1 MNFLPKNIYF
11 DDILEDVTKTKS
23 ISDLKCNIYEKDGMY
38 NIEMDSPGFK
48 KEDISIDF
56 NDGYI
61 TIKATNNT
69 SRDEEHKN
77 YIRKERSSSEYL
89 RQFYLGN
96 IDSTAIKAK
105 LEDGLLKIEVPKKE
119 ELNNKKHIEIE

>member
-1 MNFLPKNIYF
+1 MNFLPKNFYF
-11 DDILEDVTKTKS
+11 DDILEDVTPIKK
-23 ISDLKCNIYEKDGMY
+23 ISDLKCNIYEKDGIY

-61 TIKATNNT
+61 TIKATKKT
-69 SRDEEHKN
+69 SIDEEHKN

-96 IDSTAIKAK
+96 VDSTAIKAK

-119 ELNNKKHIEIE
+119 ELTNKKNIEIQ